1 MKRVFKVLFLGVAL
15 FVMSGVAQ
23 AQVKIAHVN
32 TAEILD
38 VMPDKGKAEKDL
50 EKYYGELQNQLQT
63 MAKEYQTK
71 MQDYE
76 ANQATMSNLVKQSKE
91 KEIVDLQT
99 RIQQFQ
105 ANAEQEFEA
114 KRAELLAP
122 ILEKIQNAINAVGK
136 EKGYTYVL
144 DLATGAAVYVGDS
157 DVDIQTAR
165 NSGLPCI
172 SVLWGFRDRDFLIK
186 NGAETFISAP
196 SELLSI

>member
-1 MKRVFKVLFLGVAL
+1 MKKMFKVLFLGIAL

-38 VMPDKGKAEKDL
+38 AMPDKAKAEKDL
-50 EKYYGELQNQLQT
+50 EKYYGELQSQLET
-63 MAKEYQTK
+63 MAKEYQAK

-91 KEIVDLQT
+91 KEIIDIQN

-105 ANAEQEFEA
+105 ANAEGEFEK
-114 KRAELLAP
+114 KRAELLSP

-144 DLATGAAVYVGDS
+144 DLATGATIFVGDDAVDATK
-157 DVDIQTAR
+157 DVK
-165 NSGLPCI
+165 GKL
-172 SVLWGFRDRDFLIK
+172 GIK
-186 NGAETFISAP
+186 
-196 SELLSI
+196 